1 MMVDTIFEKM
11 KQVQFVPFNLQV
23 KGLGAFPNPNY
34 PRVVWAG
41 LAAGVDQLKS
51 VFNQLEKTFRGLG
64 LTQNSKGFNPHLT
77 IGRVRSARNKA
88 ILTKL
93 LAENADHEFGII
105 NAKCLRLK
113 KSELTPK
120 GPIYS
125 TLKEFCPQE

>member
-1 MMVDTIFEKM
+1 MVDKIFEKM
-11 KQVQFVPFNLQV
+11 KQIQFVPFNLQV

-41 LAAGVDQLKS
+41 ITTGVDQLRS
-51 VFNQLEKTFRGLG
+51 VFNQIETHLRGLG
-64 LTQNSKGFNPHLT
+64 FTPNSKGLSPHLT
-77 IGRVRSARNKA
+77 IGRVRSARNKK

-93 LAENADHEFGII
+93 LAENANQEFGVIK
-105 NAKCLRLK
+105 AKCLRLK